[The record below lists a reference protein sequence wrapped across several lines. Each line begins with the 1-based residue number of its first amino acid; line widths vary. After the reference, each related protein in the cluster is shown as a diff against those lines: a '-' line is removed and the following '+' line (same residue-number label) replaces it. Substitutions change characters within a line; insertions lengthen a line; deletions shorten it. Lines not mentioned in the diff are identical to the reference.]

1 MNVDPSQFTSAY
13 GPYAFGVMAFI
24 AIVSVLVVAWRVVF
38 VPALKQLTEISVS
51 HANTAQSQ
59 ATTAQAMQRTTEAA
73 ERIMASCTCRHA
85 ENPRATSSDSR

>member
-1 MNVDPSQFTSAY
+1 VNVDPTHLSSAY
-13 GPYAFGVMAFI
+13 GPYSFGLVAFI

-73 ERIMASCTCRHA
+73 ERIMTSCTCRHA
-85 ENPRATSSDSR
+85 ENPRATGSDSR